1 MERVHWAYVTV
12 HSPCQLANPALVH
25 EKSYIDGKWVNA
37 LNGQTQPVYNKATN
51 EVLAEVVDQGRQD
64 TEMAVKAAEEA
75 FQTWSK
81 TTPHER
87 HNYLLALFAKIQE
100 NAEDFARLI
109 VAENGKAISDAR
121 GEVNYANSYVQ
132 WFAEEALRIQGYTT
146 PSPNPSNRTTV
157 IRQPVGVAALI
168 APWNFPLAMI
178 TRKVA
183 PALAAGCT
191 TVVKAPHEAPLSA
204 LALAY
209 LAEEAGIPKGVINV
223 LVSSRGKNES
233 EMGKALCEST
243 LVDKLSFTGSTRV
256 GKILMSQSVNTLKKF
271 SMELGGNAPFI
282 VFDDADV
289 DAAVNNA
296 VACKFRCGGQTCI
309 SANRIYVHEQVHD
322 EFVSKFVERVKK
334 LRVGNGLDENI
345 NIGPLVNEAS
355 QDKAESHVR
364 AMQKIG
370 SEVVLGGDK
379 GEGLF
384 FEPTVVLVKPGERVP
399 TDDEETFGPVAAIYK
414 FHSEEQVLRLA
425 NDVRVGLAGYFFSEN
440 VHRCHRVAEALH
452 VGMVGIN
459 TGMISSSTMP
469 FGGVMESGFGREG
482 GPTGIHEYLYEK
494 ALSFGGI

>member
-1 MERVHWAYVTV
+1 MEKVHWAYVTV

-37 LNGQTQPVYNKATN
+37 LNGQTQHVYNKATN

-64 TEMAVKAAEEA
+64 TEMAIKAAEEA

-256 GKILMSQSVNTLKKF
+256 GKILMGQSVNTLKKF

-289 DAAVNNA
+289 DAAVSNA

-334 LRVGNGLDENI
+334 LRVGYGLDENI

-355 QDKAESHVR
+355 QDKAEFHVR

-384 FEPTVVLVKPGERVP
+384 FEPTVVLVKSGERVP

-440 VHRCHRVAEALH
+440 VHRCYRVAEALH